1 MAFERT
7 FRNDKIDIKDN
18 FLEAVQ
24 NKLSHL
30 APNVKK
36 STLECYLYINNEVRA
51 ANVDALRNLKSDT
64 AAAILWEGAFLRL
77 PRSVSGPMFC
87 GSPLFQ
93 LSGQAD
99 WESRHLALIW
109 LPYAMRKFRRPIMVG
124 LSLPAKW
131 AFMATCLLLIT
142 VWA

>member
-1 MAFERT
+1 M
-7 FRNDKIDIKDN
+7 
-18 FLEAVQ
+18 
-24 NKLSHL
+24 SHL
-30 APNVKK
+30 APNVKNP
-36 STLECYLYINNEVRA
+36 LECYLYINNEVRA

-77 PRSVSGPMFC
+77 PRSVSRAGF
-87 GSPLFQ
+87 
-93 LSGQAD
+93 AD
-99 WESRHLALIW
+99 HRYFRASRLGNPGILALIW